1 MPNNNP
7 CKREGQGYFQARKES
22 NNRKCSQQQQK
33 QQNQQLR
40 NQPQQNNQN
49 QQLRNQ
55 PQQQQQNL
63 QQKQHNVTARGQLF

>member
-1 MPNNNP
+1 MPSKNP

-22 NNRKCSQQQQK
+22 NNRKCNQQQEK

-40 NQPQQNNQN
+40 NQQHQQNQH

-55 PQQQQQNL
+55 QNQ